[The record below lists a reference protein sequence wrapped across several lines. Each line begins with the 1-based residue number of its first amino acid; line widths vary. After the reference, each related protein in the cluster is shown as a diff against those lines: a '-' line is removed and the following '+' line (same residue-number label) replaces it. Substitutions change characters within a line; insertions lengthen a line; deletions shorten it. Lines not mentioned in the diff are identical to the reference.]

1 MDARTTRGKWI
12 RRVSVVALI
21 YFAHTFP
28 HQPLFASEG
37 FAGKSRAG
45 KFGDAV
51 EEIDWSLGEKH
62 C

>member
-1 MDARTTRGKWI
+1 MDARTTRG
-12 RRVSVVALI
+12 
-21 YFAHTFP
+21 
-28 HQPLFASEG
+28 QPLFASEG

-51 EEIDWSLGEKH
+51 EKIDWSLGEKH